1 MSFSISTK
9 NTRIEVSDIISYL
22 CIAFA
27 SFVCFRD
34 ELNTIALYGALPLA
48 FLICFY
54 KSNVIRNNIY
64 MRILLILYL
73 WVCFCYPF
81 AGDSDMANRE
91 MRRVLGAFILFYS
104 MGALAQ
110 KKELL
115 PWLYCI
121 FIFLLINAW
130 IYAKNNILT
139 VIDFGQE
146 RLNDEKL
153 NANTLAYYTFYVTIA
168 IFLIGEIISNYL
180 KKWSRIALFGMI
192 FVSFITAIYTGSRQV
207 LILQVPLLCILLW
220 DRYLRKSGKSV
231 IILLVVVVCSIALY
245 LKYGQ
250 SVYENSTLKSRSEAN
265 VKDDSRFAIAEECI
279 ELGLKEPLVGYGPG
293 NSVANI
299 STGHFAHNTFLELW
313 VNTGIPG
320 MLIFGYL
327 IYKFIAIQYKRWR
340 ATKDRMFFTFLV
352 FGLFWLFDQVFYVFY
367 TDLWLMSFFMLVATH
382 SEQYYLGKY
391 RNRYYLYNN
400 SKL

>member
-1 MSFSISTK
+1 MSFSVSNK
-9 NTRIEVSDIISYL
+9 KTRIEVSDIISYL
-22 CIAFA
+22 CIVFA
-27 SFVCFRD
+27 SFVCFSD
-34 ELNTIALYGALPLA
+34 ELNPIALYGALPLA
-48 FLICFY
+48 FLISFY
-54 KSNVIRNNIY
+54 KNNIIRKNIY
-64 MRILLILYL
+64 MRIILILYL
-73 WVCFCYPF
+73 WICFSYPF
-81 AGDSDMANRE
+81 AGDFELADRE
-91 MRRVLGAFILFYS
+91 MRRVLGAFILIYT

-110 KKELL
+110 KKHLL

-130 IYAKNNILT
+130 IYAMNNLFAM
-139 VIDFGQE
+139 VEFGQE
-146 RLNDEKL
+146 RLSGLKL

-168 IFLIGEIISNYL
+168 IFIIGEIISNYL
-180 KKWSRIALFGMI
+180 RKWFRIALFGMI
-192 FVSFITAIYTGSRQV
+192 LISFVTAIYTGSRQV
-207 LILQVPLLCILLW
+207 LILQVPLLGILLW

-231 IILLVVVVCSIALY
+231 LILIVVVVCSIGIY
-245 LKYGQ
+245 IKYGQ
-250 SVYENSTLKSRSEAN
+250 SVYENSTLKSRSEVKA
-265 VKDDSRFAIAEECI
+265 KDDIRYHIITDCI
-279 ELGLKEPLVGYGPG
+279 ELGIKEPLVGYGPG